1 MLMLLFTGN
10 GFAGNSNPINPKSKF
25 NKKYKNAAIIPPTI
39 TATGNQIYCPGTQQR
54 IVQSVTIT
62 NDPLEPTT
70 KSVTIQI
77 ATGYV
82 ISQDLLTLTGSHPT
96 INSSWSSLEG
106 KLTLSNP
113 AGAPYADFEAA
124 IRDVVYSST
133 SLSPTGLRDFSIN
146 LGFGNV
152 NYLPSNGH
160 FYEYVPAIGITWIAA
175 RTAASA
181 RNYYGLQGYLATLTA
196 ADESQ
201 LAGTQ
206 APGAGWI
213 GGSDSQIEGTWK
225 WVTGP
230 EGLANGGTGITF
242 WIGVANGTTTP
253 PFNFAFWNNGEPNQ
267 FNGADEDY
275 AHITAP
281 GVGIPGSWNDLTLTG
296 EPTGNYQPKGYVVEY
311 GGLPGETPLQTS
323 TSTRFSMINITS
335 STGNSICGP
344 GTATLQATA
353 NGGTINWYSSPTGG
367 TLLGTGSSF
376 VTPFIN
382 STTTFYAV
390 TNAAGCTSGT
400 RTAVVATVLTIP
412 AITNTVPAQR
422 CDPGTVLLTATAS
435 AGIINWY
442 SSATGGTAITGG
454 NTFNTPILNTTT
466 TYYVDAAANG
476 CTTPNRTAITATVN
490 NTPTIIA
497 TSSAARCDSG
507 TVIINAIPSE
517 GTVNWYDMNM
527 GGTIIFTGNS
537 FTTPNINTTTTYYAE
552 AVLNNC
558 SSARVPVTATIYP
571 VSKVTEEAILCQGK
585 SIILDAAIPNRT
597 YLWSPGGE
605 TTQTITVAAIG
616 DYSVTISAP
625 AIASCDSKK
634 DISVIEHAKPVINA
648 IVVNENSIS
657 IELDKPESYFE
668 YSIDGV
674 FFQSLNEFSF
684 LPSGQYI
691 AYVRENNGCNMV
703 MQNFTIFSIPKFF
716 TPNNDGYNDVWQIPE
731 MKDYPNSKALIF
743 DRYGKLLQELTSSN
757 YSWDGTFNTINL
769 PSDDYWYR
777 LQLDDLKPN
786 LKGHFSLKR

>member
-1 MLMLLFTGN
+1 MLSFTAEGFTGN
-10 GFAGNSNPINPKSKF
+10 SNHINPKRKF
-25 NKKYKNAAIIPPTI
+25 YKKYKNAAIIPPTI
-39 TATGNQIYCPGTQQR
+39 AATGNQIYCPGTQQR

-77 ATGYV
+77 ATGYI
-82 ISQDLLTLTGSHPT
+82 ISQDLLTLIGLHPT
-96 INSSWSSLEG
+96 ITSSWSSLEG
-106 KLTLSNP
+106 SLTLSNP
-113 AGAPYADFEAA
+113 TGAPYADFEAA

-133 SLSPTGLRDFSIN
+133 SLSPASFRDFSIN

-152 NYLPSNGH
+152 SYLPSNGH
-160 FYEYVPAIGITWIAA
+160 FYEYVPALGISWID
-175 RTAASA
+175 A
-181 RNYYGLQGYLATLTA
+181 RNAANTKNYYDLQGYLATLTT

-201 LAGTQ
+201 LAGIQ

-230 EGLANGGTGITF
+230 EGLANGGTGTTF
-242 WIGVANGTTTP
+242 WIGVANGTATP

-267 FNGADEDY
+267 FGGANEDY

-281 GVGIPGSWNDLTLTG
+281 GVGILGSWNDLTVSG
-296 EPTGNYQPKGYVVEY
+296 DPTGNYQPKGYVVEY
-311 GGLPGETPLQTS
+311 GGLPGEIPLQTS
-323 TSTRFSMINITS
+323 TSTRISMVNITS
-335 STGNSICGP
+335 STGNSICGS
-344 GTATLQATA
+344 GSTTLQATA

-390 TNAAGCTSGT
+390 ANAAGCISGT

-412 AITNTVPAQR
+412 IITNTVPAQR
-422 CDPGTVLLTATAS
+422 CDPGTVLLAATAS
-435 AGIINWY
+435 AGTINWY
-442 SSATGGTAITGG
+442 SSTTGGTAITSG
-454 NTFNTPILNTTT
+454 NTFNTPILDTTT
-466 TYYVDAAANG
+466 TYYVDATANG
-476 CTTPNRTAITATVN
+476 CTTPNRTAIIATVN
-490 NTPTIIA
+490 NTPTIIGA
-497 TSSAARCDSG
+497 SSAARCDSG
-507 TVIINAIPSE
+507 TVTINAIPSE
-517 GTVNWYDMNM
+517 GTVNWYDMNT

-537 FTTPNINTTTTYYAE
+537 FTTPNINSTTTYYAE

-558 SSARVPVTATIYP
+558 SSARVSVTATIYP
-571 VSKVTEEAILCQGK
+571 VSKETEEVILCQGK

-625 AIASCDSKK
+625 AVASCDSKK

-648 IVVNENSIS
+648 ILVNGNSIS
-657 IELDKPESYFE
+657 IELDKSESYFE
-668 YSIDGV
+668 YSIDGI

-691 AYVRENNGCNMV
+691 AYVRENNGCNIV

-716 TPNNDGYNDVWQIPE
+716 TPNNDGYNDLYQIQE
-731 MKDYPNSKALIF
+731 MKDYPNSKAQIF
-743 DRYGKLLQELTSSN
+743 DRYGKLLKELTSSN
-757 YSWDGTFNTINL
+757 YGWDGTFNTINL

-777 LQLDDLKPN
+777 LQLDDLTPI